1 MNTEKKILQV
11 NLLIFFSI
19 LSLFIGFYFNEDSSG
34 SGGYIADFNYTWG
47 YVEVLKDTI
56 FALGTQW
63 TVHTPLHYI
72 LLSKINLIIE
82 SQLTVRIIY
91 CLISLIIPFLFY
103 KCLTIKF
110 RDLNFFNKSIIT
122 SIIFILPAFRSAAI
136 WANSHGT
143 ALIFFLL
150 FLLYFLKWEKRNEN
164 LLSKD
169 IFFQATFL
177 ALAVYT
183 RQYYALIYIYLVYFY
198 FKKLKIL
205 DFTKIMFFISILTV
219 PGFVH
224 VYFYPKILSGTFDSN
239 IGNTILVNSSIIG
252 FYLIPFYLINFLS
265 EKKLMNI
272 DHFMNNK
279 FIYFFSF
286 FTVIICSLFFDYNY
300 TNGGGFFLKLS
311 ILVFDNNYLFLL
323 SSLIG
328 LIIILELILENKENV
343 FLFLIFIF
351 GFSAYIIFQ
360 KYYEPMFLFVFLFM
374 MRSKIINKIFKK
386 TNNCYLLYLYF
397 FLYFSSAVLNDYFQ
411 FTKFID

>member
-1 MNTEKKILQV
+1 MNTEKKILQI

-82 SQLTVRIIY
+82 SQQTVRIIY

-183 RQYYALIYIYLVYFY
+183 RQY
-198 FKKLKIL
+198 
-205 DFTKIMFFISILTV
+205 
-219 PGFVH
+219 
-224 VYFYPKILSGTFDSN
+224 
-239 IGNTILVNSSIIG
+239 
-252 FYLIPFYLINFLS
+252 
-265 EKKLMNI
+265 
-272 DHFMNNK
+272 
-279 FIYFFSF
+279 
-286 FTVIICSLFFDYNY
+286 
-300 TNGGGFFLKLS
+300 
-311 ILVFDNNYLFLL
+311 
-323 SSLIG
+323 
-328 LIIILELILENKENV
+328 
-343 FLFLIFIF
+343 
-351 GFSAYIIFQ
+351 
-360 KYYEPMFLFVFLFM
+360 
-374 MRSKIINKIFKK
+374 
-386 TNNCYLLYLYF
+386 
-397 FLYFSSAVLNDYFQ
+397 
-411 FTKFID
+411 